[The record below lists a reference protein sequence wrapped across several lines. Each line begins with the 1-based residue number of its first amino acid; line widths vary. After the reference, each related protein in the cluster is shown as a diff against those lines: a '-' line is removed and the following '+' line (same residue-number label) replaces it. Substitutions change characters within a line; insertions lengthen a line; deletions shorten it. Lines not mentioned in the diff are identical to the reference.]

1 MILNV
6 NDEQPESLFSYGTL
20 QSETVQLAIFGRRI
34 DGQPDA
40 LVGYRTVM
48 IEIEDQDF
56 VVTSDAPHHRNLR
69 FTGTQSDIV
78 EGTRLSLTK
87 TELDLADSYEPANY
101 ERIEV
106 QLRSGAT
113 AWVYISRNSR

>member
-6 NDEQPESLFSYGTL
+6 DEQTESLFSYGTL
-20 QSETVQLAIFGRRI
+20 QTETVQLATFGRLL

-40 LVGYRTVM
+40 LPGYSLEM
-48 IEIEDQDF
+48 IEIEEEDF
-56 VVTSDAPHHRNLR
+56 VATSGTAHHRNLR
-69 FTGTQSDIV
+69 FTGISSNVV

-87 TELDLADSYEPANY
+87 SELDFADSYEPSNY
-101 ERIEV
+101 ERIQV